1 MDFTADTSFEHGLFD
16 FTVYSENSVF
26 AVEDSNLMFVR
37 DIVTFESDN
46 IVGEVGNCPNVSE
59 VLFLN
64 GNLLFRFSLL
74 RGSFLGSF
82 GFLDGSSLSFSFFRC
97 LYSLFVSFFH
107 SFKGLFTFLVMFFYC
122 FSSGI

>member
-46 IVGEVGNCPNVSE
+46 IVSVVGNCPNVSE

-64 GNLLFRFSLL
+64 GNLLFRFSLF
-74 RGSFLGSF
+74 RGSFGNGLCCFLSLLGSSN
-82 GFLDGSSLSFSFFRC
+82 GFLS
-97 LYSLFVSFFH
+97 
-107 SFKGLFTFLVMFFYC
+107 TF
-122 FSSGI
+122 G